1 MNILIYEYILG
12 EVITKKNAFLLNEA
26 KIIISEKINNLSNK
40 YPDSKTSILI
50 NKENQKL
57 IKEGNII
64 YRNYNI
70 NANSEILNL
79 FHEFDKAFILAP
91 EENNILYNIIKFLEE
106 KKIPHLNCSSVFIQE
121 TCDKQKTNN
130 LIKNKLPN
138 TELMHNDYKKINEKE
153 PIVAKTIDGLG
164 ADMLYIFK
172 DRNDLEN
179 NKNFLTKKHI
189 YQKFIKGQVVGV
201 NIFSKDDI
209 FEILSLN
216 EQIYERKSANQ
227 IFLKEMRIGAFN
239 DHIID
244 FKHIV
249 QDILKG
255 FTGYDGFFGMDFIIS
270 ENKEIFF
277 LEINPR
283 LTTSYTFLRESIGFN
298 PAELYNNVSLK
309 FNIKENKKF
318 SISVS

>member
-57 IKEGNII
+57 IKGGNII
-64 YRNYNI
+64 HRDDNL

-121 TCDKQKTNN
+121 TYDKQKTNN

-138 TELMHNDYKKINEKE
+138 TELMHNDYKKINEKD

-189 YQKFIKGQVVGV
+189 YQKFIKGQVAGV
-201 NIFSKDDI
+201 NIFSKDGI

-270 ENKEIFF
+270 ENNEIFF

-318 SISVS
+318 SIIVS

>member
-40 YPDSKTSILI
+40 YADSKTSILI

-64 YRNYNI
+64 YRNNNI

-189 YQKFIKGQVVGV
+189 YQKFIKGQVAGV
-201 NIFSKDDI
+201 NIFSKDGI

-239 DHIID
+239 DHIIN

-255 FTGYDGFFGMDFIIS
+255 YSGFNGFFGMDFIIS

-298 PAELYNNVSLK
+298 PAELYNNVSSK

-318 SISVS
+318 SIIVS

>member
-40 YPDSKTSILI
+40 YADSKTSILI

-64 YRNYNI
+64 YRDDNLNI
-70 NANSEILNL
+70 NSEILNL

-189 YQKFIKGQVVGV
+189 YQKFIKGQVAGV
-201 NIFSKDDI
+201 NIFSKDGI

-216 EQIYERKSANQ
+216 EQIYERKSTNE

-283 LTTSYTFLRESIGFN
+283 LTTSYSFLRKSIGFN
-298 PAELYNNVSLK
+298 PAEFYNNVSLK
-309 FNIKENKKF
+309 FNINKNKKF
-318 SISVS
+318 YISVS

>member
-64 YRNYNI
+64 YRNDNL
-70 NANSEILNL
+70 NVNSEILNL

-138 TELMHNDYKKINEKE
+138 TELIHNDYKKINEKE
-153 PIVAKTIDGLG
+153 PIVAKIIDGLG

-201 NIFSKDDI
+201 NIFSKDGI

-216 EQIYERKSANQ
+216 EQIYERKSANE

-298 PAELYNNVSLK
+298 PAELYNNVSFK

-318 SISVS
+318 SIIVS

>member
-40 YPDSKTSILI
+40 YSDSKTSILI

-57 IKEGNII
+57 FKEGNII
-64 YRNYNI
+64 YRNDNI
-70 NANSEILNL
+70 NANLEILNL

-121 TCDKQKTNN
+121 TYDKQKTNN

-138 TELMHNDYKKINEKE
+138 TELIHNDYKKINEKE
-153 PIVAKTIDGLG
+153 PIVAKIKDGLG

-201 NIFSKDDI
+201 NIFSKDGI

-216 EQIYERKSANQ
+216 EQIYERKSANE

-239 DHIID
+239 DHIND

-298 PAELYNNVSLK
+298 PAELYNNVSFK

>member
-64 YRNYNI
+64 YRNDNL

-121 TCDKQKTNN
+121 TYDKQKTNN

-138 TELMHNDYKKINEKE
+138 TELIHNDYKKINEKE
-153 PIVAKTIDGLG
+153 PIVAKIIDGLG

-189 YQKFIKGQVVGV
+189 YQKFIKGQVAGV
-201 NIFSKDDI
+201 NIFSKDGI

-216 EQIYERKSANQ
+216 EQIYERKSANE

-255 FTGYDGFFGMDFIIS
+255 LLGMMV
-270 ENKEIFF
+270 F
-277 LEINPR
+277 LEWI
-283 LTTSYTFLRESIGFN
+283 L
-298 PAELYNNVSLK
+298 
-309 FNIKENKKF
+309 
-318 SISVS
+318 

>member
-26 KIIISEKINNLSNK
+26 KIIINEKINNLSNI

-57 IKEGNII
+57 IKEGNTI
-64 YRNYNI
+64 YRNVNS
-70 NANSEILNL
+70 NVNSEILNL
-79 FHEFDKAFILAP
+79 FHEFDKVLILAP

-106 KKIPHLNCSSVFIQE
+106 KKIPHLNCSSTFIHE
-121 TCDKQKTNN
+121 TYDKQKTNN
-130 LIKNKLPN
+130 LIKNKLLN
-138 TELMHNDYKKINEKE
+138 TELMHNDYKKISKKD
-153 PIVAKTIDGLG
+153 PIVAKIIDGLG
-164 ADMLYIFK
+164 ANMLYIFK

-189 YQKFIKGQVVGV
+189 YQKFIKGQVAGV
-201 NIFSKDDI
+201 NLFSKDGI
-209 FEILSLN
+209 FKILSLN
-216 EQIYERKSANQ
+216 EQIYDKKSVNEV
-227 IFLKEMRIGAFN
+227 FLKEMRIGAFN
-239 DHIID
+239 DYEID

-255 FTGYDGFFGMDFIIS
+255 YSGYNGFFGMDFVIS

-298 PAELYNNVSLK
+298 PAELYNNMSLK
-309 FNIKENKKF
+309 FNIKKNKRF

>member
-40 YPDSKTSILI
+40 YPDSKISILI

-64 YRNYNI
+64 YRDDNLNV
-70 NANSEILNL
+70 NSEILNL

-189 YQKFIKGQVVGV
+189 YQKFIKGQVAGV
-201 NIFSKDDI
+201 NIFSKDGI

-298 PAELYNNVSLK
+298 PAELYNNVSSK

-318 SISVS
+318 SIIVS

>member
-50 NKENQKL
+50 NKENRKL

-64 YRNYNI
+64 YRDDNL

-106 KKIPHLNCSSVFIQE
+106 KKIPHLNCSSIFIQE

-138 TELMHNDYKKINEKE
+138 TELMHKDYKKINEKE
-153 PIVAKTIDGLG
+153 PIVAKIIDGLG
-164 ADMLYIFK
+164 ADLLYIFK

-189 YQKFIKGQVVGV
+189 YQKFIKGQVAGV
-201 NIFSKDDI
+201 NIFSKNGI

-239 DHIID
+239 DYIID
-244 FKHIV
+244 FKYIV

-255 FTGYDGFFGMDFIIS
+255 LTGYDGFFGMDFIIS

-298 PAELYNNVSLK
+298 PVELYNNVSLK

-318 SISVS
+318 SIIVS

>member
-40 YPDSKTSILI
+40 YADSKTSILI

-64 YRNYNI
+64 YRDNNL
-70 NANSEILNL
+70 NVNSEILNL

-189 YQKFIKGQVVGV
+189 YQKFIKGQVAGV
-201 NIFSKDDI
+201 NIFSKDGI

-216 EQIYERKSANQ
+216 EQIYERKSANE

-298 PAELYNNVSLK
+298 PAELYNNVSSK
-309 FNIKENKKF
+309 FNIKENIKF
-318 SISVS
+318 SIFVS

>member
-40 YPDSKTSILI
+40 YPDSKISILI

-64 YRNYNI
+64 YRDVNLNV
-70 NANSEILNL
+70 NSEILNL

-189 YQKFIKGQVVGV
+189 YQKFIKGQVAGV
-201 NIFSKDDI
+201 NIFSKDGI

-298 PAELYNNVSLK
+298 PAELYNNVSSK

-318 SISVS
+318 SIIVS

>member
-40 YPDSKTSILI
+40 YPDSKISILI

-64 YRNYNI
+64 YRDDNLNV
-70 NANSEILNL
+70 NSEILNL

-106 KKIPHLNCSSVFIQE
+106 KKIPHLNCSSTFIQE
-121 TCDKQKTNN
+121 TYDKQKTSN

-138 TELMHNDYKKINEKE
+138 TELMHNDYKKINKKD
-153 PIVAKTIDGLG
+153 PIVAKIIDGLG
-164 ADMLYIFK
+164 ADMLYLFK

-189 YQKFIKGQVVGV
+189 YQKFIKGQVAGV
-201 NIFSKDDI
+201 NIFSKDGI

-298 PAELYNNVSLK
+298 PAELYNNVSSK

-318 SISVS
+318 SIIVS

>member
-40 YPDSKTSILI
+40 YPDSKISILI

-91 EENNILYNIIKFLEE
+91 EENNILYNTIKFLEE

-153 PIVAKTIDGLG
+153 PIVAKIIDGLG
-164 ADMLYIFK
+164 ADRLYIFK

-189 YQKFIKGQVVGV
+189 YQKFIKGQVAGV
-201 NIFSKDDI
+201 NIFSKDGI

-216 EQIYERKSANQ
+216 EQIYERKSSNE

-255 FTGYDGFFGMDFIIS
+255 FTRYDGFFGMDFIIS

-298 PAELYNNVSLK
+298 PVELYNNVGLK

>member
-40 YPDSKTSILI
+40 YADSKTSILI

-64 YRNYNI
+64 YRDDNLNV
-70 NANSEILNL
+70 NSEILNL

-189 YQKFIKGQVVGV
+189 YQKFIKGQVAGV
-201 NIFSKDDI
+201 NIFSKDGI

-277 LEINPR
+277 LEINPT

-298 PAELYNNVSLK
+298 PAELYNNVSSK

-318 SISVS
+318 SIIVS

>member
-40 YPDSKTSILI
+40 YPDSKISILI

-57 IKEGNII
+57 IKGGNII
-64 YRNYNI
+64 YRNDNL
-70 NANSEILNL
+70 NVNSEILNL

-153 PIVAKTIDGLG
+153 PIVAKIIDGLG

-189 YQKFIKGQVVGV
+189 YQKFIKGQVAGV
-201 NIFSKDDI
+201 NIFSKDGI

-216 EQIYERKSANQ
+216 EQIYERKSTNE